1 MYRISDFL
9 YLLIYHLIGYRKSVV
24 VNNISNSFP
33 DKSPQEIKRIAS
45 LFYQHLCDL
54 IVETIK
60 MFSISKEELIRRCKV
75 RNPELLQQ
83 YFDQGKSI
91 IIPGGH
97 YANWE
102 MTATATDI
110 QIAHQAIGAY
120 SPLKDRFMN
129 DQIRK
134 SRSRFGLKLVPI
146 QELKNFFSEYD
157 GMPMAM
163 IFGSDQSP
171 RNVDKAY
178 WTNFLNQDTG
188 VMFGTEKYAHE
199 YDYPVIYGKID
210 KLKRGYYEFEFILIT
225 DQPKSTRY
233 GEISEAHTRIL
244 EKAIIDQPEYWLWS
258 HRRWKRKRKA
268 TEVK

>member
-1 MYRISDFL
+1 
-9 YLLIYHLIGYRKSVV
+9 
-24 VNNISNSFP
+24 
-33 DKSPQEIKRIAS
+33 
-45 LFYQHLCDL
+45 
-54 IVETIK
+54 
-60 MFSISKEELIRRCKV
+60 
-75 RNPELLQQ
+75 
-83 YFDQGKSI
+83 
-91 IIPGGH
+91 
-97 YANWE
+97 
-102 MTATATDI
+102 
-110 QIAHQAIGAY
+110 
-120 SPLKDRFMN
+120 
-129 DQIRK
+129 
-134 SRSRFGLKLVPI
+134 
-146 QELKNFFSEYD
+146 
-157 GMPMAM
+157 MAM

-268 TEVK
+268 SEVK